1 MKVDNIQSLKNILSD
16 KGYKLTKARENTF
29 SALLSPEPQSMATL
43 IEKSQNKVDRVTMYR
58 NIDLFEKL
66 GIVNRIYVGW
76 KYKLEL
82 SDNFMDHHHHLSCLS
97 CGKVIDIEDEQH
109 INEFIKSV
117 TDKFSFTPRHHQ
129 FEIDGFCIVCSASKK
144 NRVA

>member
-1 MKVDNIQSLKNILSD
+1 MKVTNIQSLKNILSD

-43 IEKSQNKVDRVTMYR
+43 IEKSHNKVDRVTMYR

-117 TDKFSFTPRHHQ
+117 TDKFNFTPRHHQ
-129 FEIDGFCIVCSASKK
+129 FEIDGFCDVCSKSKK
-144 NRVA
+144 I

>member
-1 MKVDNIQSLKNILSD
+1 MKVTNIQSLKNILSD

-43 IEKSQNKVDRVTMYR
+43 IEKSHNKVDRVTMYR

-97 CGKVIDIEDEQH
+97 CGKVIDI
-109 INEFIKSV
+109 
-117 TDKFSFTPRHHQ
+117 P
-129 FEIDGFCIVCSASKK
+129 IV
-144 NRVA
+144 

>member
-1 MKVDNIQSLKNILSD
+1 MKVENIQSLKKILSD
-16 KGYKLTKARENTF
+16 NGYKITKAREDTF
-29 SALLSPEPQSMATL
+29 LVLLSPEPQSMAAL
-43 IEKSQNKVDRVTMYR
+43 IEKAKNKVDRVTMYR

-97 CGKVIDIEDEQH
+97 CGKVVDIEDEQH

-117 TDKFSFTPRHHQ
+117 TDTFKFTPRHHQ
-129 FEIDGFCIVCSASKK
+129 FEIDGFCSTCTES
-144 NRVA
+144 RL

>member
-1 MKVDNIQSLKNILSD
+1 MKVTNIQSLKNILSEN
-16 KGYKLTKARENTF
+16 GYKITKAREDTF
-29 SALLSPEPQSMATL
+29 SVLLSPEPQSMAAL
-43 IEKSQNKVDRVTMYR
+43 IDKAHDKVDRVTMYR

-76 KYKLEL
+76 KYKIEL
-82 SDNFMDHHHHLSCLS
+82 SDSFMDHHHHLSCLS

-129 FEIDGFCIVCSASKK
+129 FEIDGFCNVCSKSYKS
-144 NRVA
+144 